1 MTNTPD
7 DAVVDS
13 TWALRWQGDYC
24 RHHNAPLAA
33 VVCEAVANDAE
44 AGGPMA
50 AALPGQVRMG
60 DWLGLR
66 VMGTVHRLAID
77 RKAPVV
83 AMGAP
88 TLGGTNPLEATD
100 ADAAVTTFTNAVVEA
115 LANHPDEL
123 ARGLARHPQ
132 TNEPGRASALRVA
145 LSRTTSPIRLVELG
159 ASAGLNLRADHLP
172 GHPGLEAGPIPAVV
186 ERLGCD
192 LNPVDPTT
200 PEGRTWL
207 SGFVWLDDTD
217 RFAHLAHALRVATTI
232 PAPVEQTD
240 AATLLGRL
248 AVADGTTTVVWHSAL
263 WPYLDADQRTT
274 VTGLLDSLGTR
285 ATPSAPL
292 WHVTWE
298 PGPAGPKVFE
308 LAVRVWDGRANS
320 GERQVLVTG
329 DPHGRRL
336 LAT

>member
-1 MTNTPD
+1 LTTPPD
-7 DAVVDS
+7 DAIVDAP
-13 TWALRWQGDYC
+13 WVLRWQADYC

-33 VVCEAVANDAE
+33 VVCEAVAADAE

-50 AALPGQVRMG
+50 DALPGQVRMG

-88 TLGGTNPLEATD
+88 TLGGTNPLGATD
-100 ADAAVTTFTNAVVEA
+100 ADTAVAAFTHAVVEA

-132 TNEPGRASALRVA
+132 TNEPGRAGALRVA

-172 GHPGLEAGPIPAVV
+172 GHLGLEAGPIPAVV

-200 PEGRTWL
+200 TDGRTWL
-207 SGFVWLDDTD
+207 SGFVWLYDTD
-217 RFAHLAHALRVATTI
+217 RFADLAHALRVAANI
-232 PAPVEQTD
+232 PATVEQTD
-240 AATLLGRL
+240 ATTLVGGLD
-248 AVADGTTTVVWHSAL
+248 VADGTTTVVWHSAL
-263 WPYLDADQRTT
+263 WPYLDSNQRLA
-274 VTGLLDSLGTR
+274 VTGRLDELGAR

-298 PGPAGPKVFE
+298 PGPTGPEVFE
-308 LAVRVWDGRANS
+308 LAVRVWDGGTNS
-320 GERQVLVTG
+320 GDRQVLVTG
-329 DPHGRRL
+329 DSHGRRL
-336 LAT
+336 MAT